1 MFQVYHNF
9 DGDKG
14 TELFATYQECVN
26 RVGELFPQFESA
38 IVANLTIVSPKG
50 TAIQEVIK

>member
-9 DGDKG
+9 DGNKG
-14 TELFATYQECVN
+14 TEEFVTYQECVK

-38 IVANLTIVSPKG
+38 IVANLAIVSPKG
-50 TAIQEVIK
+50 TAIQEVTK